1 MLIYDRRRCRPLPGA
16 EVRRRLTLTQRA
28 KLAWYE
34 TMGWRLLF
42 VRGEPASV
50 FLTHEEKGNAVIVRD
65 GRVLAVRSLPVRPE
79 DRAAAAPV
87 LDAGSAEAA

>member
-1 MLIYDRRRCRPLPGA
+1 MLIYDRRRCRPLPGS
-16 EVRRRLTLTQRA
+16 ELRRRLTLTQRA

-50 FLTHEEKGNAVIVRD
+50 FLTHDDKGNAVIARD
-65 GRVLAVRSLPVRPE
+65 GRVLAVRSLAVRPG
-79 DRAAAAPV
+79 DRKKATQ
-87 LDAGSAEAA
+87 LGGSSPEAA